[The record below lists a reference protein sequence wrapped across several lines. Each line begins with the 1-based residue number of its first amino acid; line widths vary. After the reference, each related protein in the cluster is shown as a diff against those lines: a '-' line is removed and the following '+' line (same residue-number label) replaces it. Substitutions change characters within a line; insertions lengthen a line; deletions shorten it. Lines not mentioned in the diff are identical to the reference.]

1 MKLTW
6 RQVVTYGLIAGL
18 RIDEMQSLIAGLQ
31 IDEMQS
37 MAPGL
42 VLDLFSYR
50 RMYDDEQHRIQR
62 KKEEIYD

>member
-6 RQVVTYGLIAGL
+6 RQVVTYG
-18 RIDEMQSLIAGLQ
+18 LIAGLQ